1 MEPLRGSSMPRID
14 VDGMSCAVC
23 VGHVEKAIRGV
34 PGIDAVSVNLAAGN
48 ASYSGDVDV
57 DDVMMAVNKSGYVAT
72 KPSNYFQKWSSE
84 KRKAKKSLKISS
96 ATLVLALL
104 SMYYLMFISD
114 QNSVVGIATMI
125 VVISLNNA
133 VVIKGIR
140 SLRYGLNMYTLVL
153 LAYFA
158 ALTWSLYNPDY
169 AMWEATFIVIAFV
182 GLGDALEQVAK
193 SSATSSFAQLSSL
206 IGIGDIK
213 VGEEVPVNAGQVIP
227 VDGVVISGATDV
239 EQSAVT
245 GEIMPVHASIGD
257 PVWAGSS
264 VLDGSIIIKAAC
276 DSGSTRLDE
285 VIRIVEKAQS
295 EKAQIEKT
303 VDKIARLF
311 VPVVIILAI
320 FTYLMWRDYF
330 GDEKS
335 LMIAISVLV
344 IACPCAMG
352 LATPIALFAG
362 TSAGAKNGILL
373 KGHRALEAASKVDN
387 IVIDKTGTL
396 TTGEFKITCDDPEVL
411 KIAASLEAHTSHP
424 IATAI
429 VKQCNDYYDAKEVE
443 TIPGFGVKG
452 IVNGTMYSVGK
463 GTNGIEVKSG
473 DKLLGVI
480 IAQDSIREDAKQALE
495 LLPNVI
501 LSSGDNK
508 KEVERVATILGI
520 NNYNFDQMPEDK
532 LALVNSLPNVVMVGD
547 GINDAAALSG
557 ADLGIS
563 VSSSTGLAELSSDI
577 ILTRDGLMTCVDALD
592 LANKTRKT
600 IRQNLFWAFAYN
612 VLAIPIA
619 MGIFYPING
628 FLIPAWAAAG
638 AMSLS
643 SMCVIVNSIRLR
655 WSFESDTARRR
666 HGRRTTPQ

>member
-1 MEPLRGSSMPRID
+1 MQPLRGSCMPRID

-34 PGIDAVSVNLAAGN
+34 HGIDAVSVNLAAGN
-48 ASYSGDVDV
+48 ASYSGDADV
-57 DDVMMAVNKSGYVAT
+57 EDVMMAVNESGYVAS

-84 KRKAKKSLKISS
+84 KSKANKSLRISS
-96 ATLVLALL
+96 ATLILALL
-104 SMYYLMFISD
+104 SMYYLMFISE
-114 QNSVVGIATMI
+114 QNSVVGISTMI

-133 VVIKGIR
+133 VVIKGMR

-153 LAYFA
+153 LAYIA

-182 GLGDALEQVAK
+182 GLGDSLEQVAK

-227 VDGVVISGATDV
+227 VDGVVISGSTDV

-245 GEIMPVHASIGD
+245 GEIMPVRASVGD
-257 PVWAGSS
+257 SVWAGSS
-264 VLDGSIIIKAAC
+264 VLDGSIVIKATC
-276 DSGSTRLDE
+276 DSGSTRIDE

-303 VDKIARLF
+303 VDKIARFF
-311 VPVVIILAI
+311 VPVVIFLAI
-320 FTYLMWRDYF
+320 VTYLMWRDYF

-335 LMIAISVLV
+335 LMISISVLV

-352 LATPIALFAG
+352 LATPIALFSG
-362 TSAGAKNGILL
+362 TSVGAKNGILL

-396 TTGEFKITCDDPEVL
+396 TTGEFKISCDNSEVL

-429 VKQCNDYYDAKEVE
+429 LKECEDYYDAVEVE

-452 IVNGTMYSVGK
+452 IVNGSMYSVGK
-463 GTNGIEVKSG
+463 GTSGIEVRAG
-473 DKLLGVI
+473 DRLLGI
-480 IAQDSIREDAKQALE
+480 ISAHDSIRDDAKQALE
-495 LLPNVI
+495 LLPEVI
-501 LSSGDNK
+501 LSSGDNQ
-508 KEVERVATILGI
+508 KEVERVAKNLDIKD
-520 NNYNFDQMPEDK
+520 YYFDQMPKDK

-577 ILTRDGLMTCVDALD
+577 ILTKDGLMPCVDALD
-592 LANKTRKT
+592 LADKTRKT

-612 VLAIPIA
+612 LLAIPIA

-628 FLIPAWAAAG
+628 FLIPAWAAAA

-643 SMCVIVNSIRLR
+643 SICVIVNSIRLR
-655 WSFESDTARRR
+655 WSFERDTARRR
-666 HGRRTTPQ
+666 HGRRTTTQ

>member
-1 MEPLRGSSMPRID
+1 MEPLRGSIMPRID

-84 KRKAKKSLKISS
+84 KIKAKKSLKISS
-96 ATLVLALL
+96 ATLILALL

-153 LAYFA
+153 LAYIA

-227 VDGVVISGATDV
+227 VDGVVIHGATDV

-245 GEIMPVHASIGD
+245 GEIMPVHASVGD

-429 VKQCNDYYDAKEVE
+429 LKQCNDYYDATEVE

-452 IVNGTMYSVGK
+452 IVNGTMFSVGK

-473 DKLLGVI
+473 DKLFGTHHCTGFNKRRCKTSSR
-480 IAQDSIREDAKQALE
+480 IA
-495 LLPNVI
+495 
-501 LSSGDNK
+501 
-508 KEVERVATILGI
+508 T
-520 NNYNFDQMPEDK
+520 
-532 LALVNSLPNVVMVGD
+532 
-547 GINDAAALSG
+547 
-557 ADLGIS
+557 
-563 VSSSTGLAELSSDI
+563 
-577 ILTRDGLMTCVDALD
+577 
-592 LANKTRKT
+592 
-600 IRQNLFWAFAYN
+600 
-612 VLAIPIA
+612 
-619 MGIFYPING
+619 
-628 FLIPAWAAAG
+628 
-638 AMSLS
+638 
-643 SMCVIVNSIRLR
+643 
-655 WSFESDTARRR
+655 
-666 HGRRTTPQ
+666 